1 MKVIYMT
8 ESIFWYIYILKM
20 HKDFSL
26 QKLSMIFFYFL
37 HFINIFINSRQN
49 REVLPIPDI
58 YELFSL
64 SFSFASHIN
73 ATVYL
78 CYVKINMSAQ
88 NA

>member
-1 MKVIYMT
+1 
-8 ESIFWYIYILKM
+8 
-20 HKDFSL
+20 
-26 QKLSMIFFYFL
+26 MIFFYFL

-58 YELFSL
+58 YEFFSL

-73 ATVYL
+73 ATDYL
-78 CYVKINMSAQ
+78 CYVKINMSVQ